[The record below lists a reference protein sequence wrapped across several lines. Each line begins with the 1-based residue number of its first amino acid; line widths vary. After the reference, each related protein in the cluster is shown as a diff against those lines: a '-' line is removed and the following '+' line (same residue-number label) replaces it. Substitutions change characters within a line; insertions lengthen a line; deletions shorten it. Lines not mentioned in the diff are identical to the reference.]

1 MRNSLPFLII
11 YIKAQMLPTF
21 PKIFLRQAFSHNCDG
36 EVIANVHEAE
46 AVTQNHTPLL
56 ETLDYHMAPTVYPG

>member
-1 MRNSLPFLII
+1 
-11 YIKAQMLPTF
+11 MLPTF